1 MSDQLQWDHGAV
13 SSSVT
18 HLDAT
23 HSEISNQSVSEPSG
37 CGSSAASAEA
47 VVSDLQSA
55 LTGLAKAI
63 SSQSSL
69 LTAADKLMRT
79 TDDEA
84 ASSAPTRG

>member
-18 HLDAT
+18 HLDAA
-23 HSEISNQSVSEPSG
+23 HSEIGNQSVSEPSG

-47 VVSDLQSA
+47 PSGTA
-55 LTGLAKAI
+55 RAPRRPKAI